1 MTLLFDDTKK
11 LEKAFGEEA
20 ASVLI
25 KILENQDAEAKKELA
40 TKADLDRGLKELE
53 LRLTA
58 EIAKGKADML
68 KWVGGMLA
76 AQAGIIAA
84 LVKLL

>member
-1 MTLLFDDTKK
+1 M
-11 LEKAFGEEA
+11 
-20 ASVLI
+20 LI
-25 KILENQDAEAKKELA
+25 KILETQDAEARKELA
-40 TKADLDRGLKELE
+40 TRADLDRGLKELE
-53 LRLTA
+53 LRLAA